1 MGGITKHCL
10 ATSDQVRKIKSQIKF
25 KLANDL
31 VGNKNGLCKYLSE
44 KKKKK
49 KSRENEIPLLIETGE
64 LITKESEKS
73 EV

>member
-1 MGGITKHCL
+1 MTSW
-10 ATSDQVRKIKSQIKF
+10 ATRMVYAST
-25 KLANDL
+25 L
-31 VGNKNGLCKYLSE
+31 VK